1 MSKPLS
7 LPISRMLFGLCIATA
22 IIVWRVDVSRD
33 SHSAA
38 RAKLSANTEKFEQ
51 LARSA
56 SAQIPPR
63 ESEDYL
69 EIVQR
74 PLFDVARR
82 PPETDTELTQSSAAD
97 MGTTKVSEIS
107 TSKLKL
113 LGLVIDKERRAAMIV
128 EMESAITRLVAVGD
142 SVAGWRLE
150 EIDAASATLTK
161 NARSERLTLVR
172 KSDPLAARRIQSAL
186 RRRQQST
193 DAPVTTN
200 AKIKVA
206 PNGDETEQQEDA
218 DADNEQ
224 FDHDEQ

>member
-7 LPISRMLFGLCIATA
+7 LPISRILFGLCIATA
-22 IIVWRVDVSRD
+22 ITVWRVDVPRD
-33 SHSAA
+33 SFGAT
-38 RAKLSANTEKFEQ
+38 RAKLSADTENFEH

-56 SAQIPPR
+56 NAQIAPR

-82 PPETDTELTQSSAAD
+82 PPETDTELTQTSAAD
-97 MGTTKVSEIS
+97 MAATKVSEIS
-107 TSKLKL
+107 NSKLKL
-113 LGLVIDKERRAAMIV
+113 LGLVIDQERRAALIV
-128 EMESAITRLVAVGD
+128 EMESAVTRLVTVGD

-161 NARSERLTLVR
+161 NARTERLTLVR

-193 DAPVTTN
+193 NAPVTTN
-200 AKIKVA
+200 ANIKVA
-206 PNGDETEQQEDA
+206 PNDDETEQHEDA

-224 FDHDEQ
+224 FDHNE